1 MQPLRFSTKLV
12 ALALIATVLFASTS
26 CGTLLYPE
34 RRGQPRGVID
44 SGVVLLDA
52 IGLIFFVVPGLVAFA
67 VDFSTGAIY
76 FPPPPN
82 GPSPS
87 YAPMTQNEF
96 RREDLVKV
104 QVPKE
109 ELSRAKIEQVVSQ
122 RTGQSVALETGRF
135 RAAEISDLDEFGAEA
150 ARLGGPATVSPPTAV
165 RFR

>member
-109 ELSRAKIEQVVSQ
+109 ELSRAKIEQV
-122 RTGQSVALETGRF
+122 ALETGRF
-135 RAAEISDLDEFGAEA
+135 RPAEISDLDEFGAEA

>member
-1 MQPLRFSTKLV
+1 MQPLRFPTKRV
-12 ALALIATVLFASTS
+12 ALALAATTLFVSTS

-87 YAPMTQNEF
+87 FAPMSQN
-96 RREDLVKV
+96 RLRQDDLVKV

-109 ELSRAKIEQVVSQ
+109 DLTRAKIEQVVAQ
-122 RTGQSVALETGRF
+122 RTGQSVALEPGRF
-135 RAAEISDLDEFGAEA
+135 RAAEISGLDEFGAEV
-150 ARLGGPATVSPPTAV
+150 ARLGDPAAVSPPTAV